1 MAATIVVTPERLR
14 RAAAAAREL
23 GGRLLEVR
31 GHLSTTVTGLD
42 GAFGDGEAGAAFAT
56 LWTRWSGSTERL
68 TAAVDELAAALA
80 AAADGYERAD
90 SESAHA
96 PAPPTAPSPTVGG
109 PSGGP
114 VEGGGAGATAR

>member
-68 TAAVDELAAALA
+68 TAAVDELAAALEA
-80 AAADGYERAD
+80 AAGGYERAD
-90 SESAHA
+90 REGAQLRA
-96 PAPPTAPSPTVGG
+96 TPPLPPPTAGAS
-109 PSGGP
+109 SGGP
-114 VEGGGAGATAR
+114 AGRGGADAAAR